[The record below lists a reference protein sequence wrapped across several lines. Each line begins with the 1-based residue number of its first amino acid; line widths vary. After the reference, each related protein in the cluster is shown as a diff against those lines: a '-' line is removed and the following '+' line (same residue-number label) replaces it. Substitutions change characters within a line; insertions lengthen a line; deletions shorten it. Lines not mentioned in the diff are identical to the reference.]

1 MLHYMKTLALLPKEV
16 YKYCVCVCV
25 CMLTHGMR
33 GGPYVM
39 EYTEGGRDVILTL
52 ETWKLQINFIQR
64 KKKIF
69 KMYI

>member
-25 CMLTHGMR
+25 CKLTHGMC
-33 GGPYVM
+33 GGLYVM
-39 EYTEGGRDVILTL
+39 EYTDGGRDVILTL
-52 ETWKLQINFIQR
+52 ETWKLQINFIRR
-64 KKKIF
+64 KNIF